1 MRKFGIV
8 ALAVL
13 LIAVVLFYMDTDKK
27 LSIDHLL
34 KTLSSLANDPPP
46 TLTGGHTFDNFGEG
60 AKSVFYITNYPF
72 RLAFYS
78 VKLISKLVPMLFGST
93 GGIV

>member
-8 ALAVL
+8 VLAIL
-13 LIAVVLFYMDTDKK
+13 LIVVVLFYMDSDKK

-34 KTLSSLANDPPP
+34 NTLSVFGADPPP
-46 TLTGGHTFDNFGEG
+46 TLTGGHTFDGFSES

-78 VKLISKLVPMLFGST
+78 VKIMAKYIPMFFGAT